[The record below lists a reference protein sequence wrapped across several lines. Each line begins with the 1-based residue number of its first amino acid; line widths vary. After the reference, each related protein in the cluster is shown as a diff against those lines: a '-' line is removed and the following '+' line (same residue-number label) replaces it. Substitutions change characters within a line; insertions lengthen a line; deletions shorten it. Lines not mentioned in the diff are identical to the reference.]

1 MRANDAVRARRYGAL
16 ITAEVTRMEEIV
28 NRDGSRR
35 NHWRLHFLDEEGR
48 FGQSMQHQQGFI
60 LSWPVGA
67 QIDVYRG
74 TRRSWWV
81 EDVGPRQEVPRALP
95 KVR

>member
-48 FGQSMQHQQGFI
+48 FGQSMEHQ
-60 LSWPVGA
+60 
-67 QIDVYRG
+67 
-74 TRRSWWV
+74 
-81 EDVGPRQEVPRALP
+81 
-95 KVR
+95 